1 MKRNLSLSCI
11 LFLFAKVFTLNA
23 QIVLNNGGIINV
35 FNNGGTVAN
44 QISLVLNNVPATPI
58 LNSTT
63 ITPVGGIML
72 ETEFS
77 ILQYNLNA
85 STTAITVPY
94 WSYNAESFPLKVNA
108 ITAGVVSAG
117 TGSIQFSSKT
127 PYSTI
132 NNLTPSLAST
142 SRNTGWDNLNYMPSV
157 VNNMT
162 GVNNPTGDNS
172 ANVIDRFWII
182 NPVNYTT
189 KPAVTLNFTYI
200 AAEAATNGGNTITET
215 NLMAQQFDDGALSWG
230 GYGLAGSINTSAKTV
245 SSVVVPSNYFFRSWT
260 LSDNLNP
267 LPIELL
273 EFTGTC
279 TNGMVHLNWATAVEI
294 NSSYFTIEK
303 STNGIDFTFLAK
315 VNASQNSTTTL
326 QYNYTCNASTE
337 DSVTYYR
344 LSETD
349 LNGSSKI
356 YSVIPINGCQN
367 QAGDNVNLFGFND
380 KIKLDL
386 FAADAEPFTIT
397 GYANNGQLVFNQ
409 QLSANK
415 GINYYELNT
424 ILSPGIYLFIV
435 QTPGLIATKK
445 ILIY

>member
-1 MKRNLSLSCI
+1 MKKKLFLNCI
-11 LFLFAKVFTLNA
+11 LFLFANVFTLNA
-23 QIVLNNGGIINV
+23 QIVLNNGCIINV

-44 QISLVLNNVPATPI
+44 KVYLVLNNVPATPI
-58 LNSTT
+58 VNTATT
-63 ITPVGGIML
+63 APVGGIML

-94 WSYNAESFPLKVNA
+94 WSYKSESFPLKVNA

-117 TGSIQFSSKT
+117 TGNIQFSSKT
-127 PYSTI
+127 PYSTSS
-132 NNLTPSLAST
+132 NLTASLAST
-142 SRNTGWDNLNYMPSV
+142 SRNTGWDNLNYIPSV

-200 AAEAATNGGNTITET
+200 AAEAATNGGNTITEA
-215 NLMAQQFDDGALSWG
+215 NLMAQQFDDGAHSWG
-230 GYGLAGSINTSAKTV
+230 GYGPTGSINTIAKTV

-260 LSDNLNP
+260 LSDNSNP

-273 EFTGTC
+273 QFTGTC

-315 VNASQNSTTTL
+315 VNAAQNSTTTL
-326 QYNYTCNASTE
+326 QYNYTCNANAE
-337 DSVTYYR
+337 DSTTYYR

-356 YSVIPINGCQN
+356 YSIIDVNGCQN
-367 QAGDNVNLFGFND
+367 QAGDNVNLFGVND
-380 KIKLDL
+380 KVKLDL
-386 FAADAEPFTIT
+386 FATNAQPFTIT
-397 GYANNGQLVFNQ
+397 AYAGNGQLVFTQ

-435 QTPGLIATKK
+435 QTPNLVTTKK